1 MRSDSHDDLIEDE
14 YEEEEEEDEE
24 DESETE
30 TDSDSSDSS
39 PAKAAEI
46 RRSSD
51 IPEHLIDDTSHLQI
65 DEHMRK
71 FRAKEAEMHEDAQR
85 GAVKMN
91 IFEDKGDV
99 LIKARGAPLQRYEF
113 EKYAAVNFTSLLQ
126 VWQI

>member
-1 MRSDSHDDLIEDE
+1 MLEKSESHDDLN
-14 YEEEEEEDEE
+14 EDEE

-30 TDSDSSDSS
+30 SHTDSSHSS
-39 PAKAAEI
+39 PVKAAEI

-99 LIKARGAPLQRYEF
+99 LIKPRGAPLQRFEF
-113 EKYAAVNFTSLLQ
+113 EKYAALNFTSLLQ
-126 VWQI
+126 VWEI